1 MVDITNLVRYCR
13 DSTSPYYKKYGAVEG
28 CGYVIPPASTRRA
41 AEMLLLGEVDEP
53 TFRAVEIFYEMG
65 EAYAKRA
72 LAGAKIFL
80 KGEVQPFG
88 DGYLVRSQSQ
98 DDLKHFVFCDGVQW
112 VCNCEDYRYG
122 KLGAGKSAPAI
133 SLGGITGW
141 LCKHIAA
148 VGHYRRNQGE

>member
-1 MVDITNLVRYCR
+1 MRVRGEF
-13 DSTSPYYKKYGAVEG
+13 DVPTFGAVG
-28 CGYVIPPASTRRA
+28 IY
-41 AEMLLLGEVDEP
+41 
-53 TFRAVEIFYEMG
+53 YEMG
-65 EAYAKRA
+65 NGDANRA
-72 LAGAKIFL
+72 RDWAEILL

-122 KLGAGKSAPAI
+122 KLGAGKSAPSI